1 LEKRFPERKGATMLL
16 KDKIAV
22 ITGGASGIGGSGTR
36 LFAEE
41 GATVIMLDVN
51 VEAGEKL
58 EAEIL
63 AKGQKAKFIKTDIS
77 DSDQVIAAMNE
88 IDRLYGRIDILYN
101 NASVFLG
108 GRDNIVSEL
117 PLDIWHKIISIN
129 LNGMFYCTKFA
140 IPLMRKAGGGAIVNT
155 SSSAGVIGI
164 PECDAYTATKG
175 ATVSLTKSMAVE
187 YGPENIRVNCIAPAA
202 IRTEMVKESNLND
215 PKFDEQ
221 HFLTKGT
228 PLRRWGLPEEIAK
241 TALFLAGEQSSYIN
255 GAILVADGGITIM

>member
-1 LEKRFPERKGATMLL
+1 MKL
-16 KDKIAV
+16 KDKVAV
-22 ITGGASGIGGSGTR
+22 ITGGADGIGLTASR

-41 GATVIMLDVN
+41 GATVVVFDVN
-51 VEAGEKL
+51 EEKGNAL
-58 EAEIL
+58 QAEL
-63 AKGQKAKFIKTDIS
+63 TKKGQQALFLKTDIS
-77 DSDQVIAAMNE
+77 DFEQVSASMTE
-88 IDRLYGRIDILYN
+88 VEKRFGKLDILYN

-108 GRDNIVSEL
+108 GRDNIVTEIDL
-117 PLDIWHKIISIN
+117 NIWHKVLSIN
-129 LNGMFYCTKFA
+129 LNGLFYCCKCG

-241 TALFLAGEQSSYIN
+241 TALFLASDDSSYIN
-255 GAILVADGGITIM
+255 GAIIVAYGGITIM

>member
-1 LEKRFPERKGATMLL
+1 MKLQG
-16 KDKIAV
+16 KIAV
-22 ITGGASGIGGSGTR
+22 ITGGASGIGGAGTR
-36 LFAEE
+36 LFASE
-41 GATVIMLDVN
+41 GATVVMLDVN
-51 VEAGEKL
+51 ESAGIAL
-58 EAEIL
+58 EQEL
-63 AKGQKAKFIKTDIS
+63 TAKGQSVKFMKTDIS
-77 DSDQVIAAMNE
+77 DPAQVEAAMAE
-88 IDRLYGRIDILYN
+88 IDRLYGKLDILYN

-108 GRDNIVSEL
+108 GRDNIVTEL
-117 PLDIWHKIISIN
+117 PLEIWNKILSIN
-129 LNGMFYCTKFA
+129 LFGLFYCCKYG

-155 SSSAGVIGI
+155 ASSAGVIGI

-175 ATVSLTKSMAVE
+175 ATVSMTRSMAVE

-221 HFLTKGT
+221 AFLTKGT

-241 TALFLAGEQSSYIN
+241 TALFLASDDGSYIN

>member
-1 LEKRFPERKGATMLL
+1 MKLQG
-16 KDKIAV
+16 KIAV
-22 ITGGASGIGGSGTR
+22 ITGGASGIGGAGTR
-36 LFAEE
+36 LFASE
-41 GATVIMLDVN
+41 GVTVVMLDVN
-51 VEAGEKL
+51 EAAGIAL
-58 EAEIL
+58 EQEL
-63 AKGQKAKFIKTDIS
+63 TEKGQSVKFMKTDIS
-77 DSDQVIAAMNE
+77 DPAQVEAAMAE
-88 IDRLYGRIDILYN
+88 IDRLYGKLDILYN

-108 GRDNIVSEL
+108 GRDNIVTEL
-117 PLDIWHKIISIN
+117 PLEIWNKILSIN
-129 LNGMFYCTKFA
+129 LFGLFYCCKYG

-155 SSSAGVIGI
+155 ASSAGVIGI

-175 ATVSLTKSMAVE
+175 ATVSMTRSMAVE

-221 HFLTKGT
+221 AFLTKGT

-241 TALFLAGEQSSYIN
+241 TALFLASDDGSYIN

>member
-1 LEKRFPERKGATMLL
+1 MKL
-16 KDKIAV
+16 KDKVAV
-22 ITGGASGIGGSGTR
+22 ITGGADGIGLTASR

-41 GATVIMLDVN
+41 GATVVVFDVN
-51 VEAGEKL
+51 EEKGNAL
-58 EAEIL
+58 QAEL
-63 AKGQKAKFIKTDIS
+63 TKKGQQALFLKTDIS
-77 DSDQVIAAMNE
+77 DFEQVSASMTE
-88 IDRLYGRIDILYN
+88 VEKRFGKLDILYN

-108 GRDNIVSEL
+108 GRDNIVTEIDL
-117 PLDIWHKIISIN
+117 NIWHKVLSIN
-129 LNGMFYCTKFA
+129 LNGLFYCCKCG

-241 TALFLAGEQSSYIN
+241 TALFLASDDSSYIN
-255 GAILVADGGITIM
+255 GAIIVADGGITIM

>member
-1 LEKRFPERKGATMLL
+1 MRL
-16 KDKIAV
+16 KNKIAV
-22 ITGGASGIGGSGTR
+22 ITGGADGIGLTASR

-41 GATVIMLDVN
+41 GATVVVFDVN
-51 VEAGEKL
+51 EEKGKAI
-58 EAEIL
+58 EAEL
-63 AKGQKAKFIKTDIS
+63 VGKGQQALFLKTDIS
-77 DSDQVIAAMNE
+77 DYEQVSASMQE
-88 IDRLYGRIDILYN
+88 VDRRFGRLDVLYN

-108 GRDNIVSEL
+108 GRDNIVTDIEL
-117 PLDIWHKIISIN
+117 SIWHKVLSIN
-129 LNGMFYCTKFA
+129 LNGLFYCCKCG
-140 IPLMRKAGGGAIVNT
+140 IPLMRKAGGGTIVNT

-215 PKFDEQ
+215 PKFDEN

-241 TALFLAGEQSSYIN
+241 TALFLASDESSYIN

>member
-1 LEKRFPERKGATMLL
+1 MKL

-22 ITGGASGIGGSGTR
+22 VTGGASGIGEYGTR
-36 LFAEE
+36 LFAAE
-41 GATVIMLDVN
+41 GATVIIFDVN
-51 VEAGEKL
+51 TEAGERL
-58 EAEIL
+58 AAEL
-63 AKGQKAKFIKTDIS
+63 TQKGQSVVFMKTDIS
-77 DSDQVIAAMNE
+77 CYDEVASVME
-88 IDRLYGRIDILYN
+88 KIDKAYGRLDVLYN

-108 GRDNIVSEL
+108 GKDNIIDKISLE
-117 PLDIWHKIISIN
+117 IWNKILSIN
-129 LNGMFYCTKFA
+129 LYGLFHCCKCG
-140 IPLMRKAGGGAIVNT
+140 IPLMRKAGGGTIINT

-175 ATVSLTKSMAVE
+175 ATVSLTKAMAVE

-215 PKFDEQ
+215 PKFDEN

-241 TALFLAGEQSSYIN
+241 TALFLACDDSSYIN
-255 GAILVADGGITIM
+255 GAILVADGGITVM

>member
-1 LEKRFPERKGATMLL
+1 MRL
-16 KDKIAV
+16 KDKVAV
-22 ITGGASGIGGSGTR
+22 ITGGASGIGGSGTK

-41 GATVIMLDVN
+41 GASVIILDVN
-51 VEAGEKL
+51 EEAGISLEKEL
-58 EAEIL
+58 NE
-63 AKGQKAKFIKTDIS
+63 KGFDVKFIKTDIS
-77 DSDQVIAAMNE
+77 DPKQVENAMNM
-88 IDRLYGRIDILYN
+88 IDSIYGKLDIIYN
-101 NASVFLG
+101 NASVFMG
-108 GRDNIVSEL
+108 GRDNIVTEL
-117 PLDIWHKIISIN
+117 PLEIWNKILSIN
-129 LNGMFYCTKFA
+129 LFGLFYCCKYG
-140 IPLMRKAGGGAIVNT
+140 IPLLRKAGGGAIINT

-175 ATVSLTKSMAVE
+175 ATVSLTRSMAVE

-221 HFLTKGT
+221 AFLKKGT

-241 TALFLAGEQSSYIN
+241 TALFLASDESSYIN

>member
-1 LEKRFPERKGATMLL
+1 MRL
-16 KDKIAV
+16 KNKIAV
-22 ITGGASGIGGSGTR
+22 ITGGADGIGLTASR

-41 GATVIMLDVN
+41 GATVVVFDVN
-51 VEAGEKL
+51 EEKGKAI
-58 EAEIL
+58 EAELIS
-63 AKGQKAKFIKTDIS
+63 KGQQALFLKTDIS
-77 DSDQVIAAMNE
+77 DYEQVSASMQE
-88 IDRLYGRIDILYN
+88 VDRRFGRLDVLYN

-108 GRDNIVSEL
+108 GRDNIVTDIEL
-117 PLDIWHKIISIN
+117 SIWHKVLSIN
-129 LNGMFYCTKFA
+129 LNGLFYCCKCG
-140 IPLMRKAGGGAIVNT
+140 IPLMRKAGGGTIVNT

-215 PKFDEQ
+215 PKFDEN

-241 TALFLAGEQSSYIN
+241 TALFLASDESSYIN